1 MVRVAHGHPWGCAL
15 IWSRTLQLP
24 RCVMDGCYMWFE
36 TKTSRPTHYCKLVQ
50 DTKPCGY
57 LASANKSRWK
67 SRGWKKSLLPEPSC
81 NVMIRCLSPGC
92 KEVFWKRYL
101 YKHISQKHANLKMI
115 PTIVSRM
122 QCTRIKEI
130 MSRVYL
136 TIREKRWLL
145 SVKIMTRTHTTVIVH
160 FNIHTHNKNE
170 VVYIHES
177 IFTWISIHI
186 YIYYTA
192 KW

>member
-1 MVRVAHGHPWGCAL
+1 
-15 IWSRTLQLP
+15 
-24 RCVMDGCYMWFE
+24 MDGCYMWFE

-67 SRGWKKSLLPEPSC
+67 SRGWKKSQLPEPTC

-115 PTIVSRM
+115 PTIVSSIAMYPHKRDYV
-122 QCTRIKEI
+122 K
-130 MSRVYL
+130 SLFDNPGKAL
-136 TIREKRWLL
+136 TSKCQNND
-145 SVKIMTRTHTTVIVH
+145 K
-160 FNIHTHNKNE
+160 NPHNCDC
-170 VVYIHES
+170 
-177 IFTWISIHI
+177 
-186 YIYYTA
+186 A
-192 KW
+192 L